1 MSKGMLNHYTNDNEK
16 NAHRLGKG
24 SKGGDVQGLWVDEV
38 HLDEADQ
45 PWIN

>member
-1 MSKGMLNHYTNDNEK
+1 MSKGMLNHYTNDNE
-16 NAHRLGKG
+16 NAHRLGKR

-38 HLDEADQ
+38 HLEEADQ